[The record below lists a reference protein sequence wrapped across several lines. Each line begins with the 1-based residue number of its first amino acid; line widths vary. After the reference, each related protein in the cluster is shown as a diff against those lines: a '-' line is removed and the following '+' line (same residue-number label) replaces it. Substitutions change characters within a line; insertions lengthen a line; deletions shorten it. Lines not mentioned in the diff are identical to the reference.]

1 MSLEVLV
8 LGCDMST
15 SSDDLFPDSGFSV
28 FLFKIIINTI
38 PFKIPPTFENV
49 VTKLN
54 SSCGTS
60 SITCQIQYKDI
71 GNHWTKKATTNKD
84 IVFAALGDSRNA
96 CEDFPKEGFKC
107 LVSWCIRYQ
116 LSR

>member
-1 MSLEVLV
+1 MEF
-8 LGCDMST
+8 G
-15 SSDDLFPDSGFSV
+15 FPDSGFSV

-60 SITCQIQYKDI
+60 SISCQIPYKDI
-71 GNHWTKKATTNKD
+71 GNHWTKKATTNTGLQEIYQKLTKFRTTRTSTTRDKSEAYKD
-84 IVFAALGDSRNA
+84 YN
-96 CEDFPKEGFKC
+96 
-107 LVSWCIRYQ
+107 
-116 LSR
+116 